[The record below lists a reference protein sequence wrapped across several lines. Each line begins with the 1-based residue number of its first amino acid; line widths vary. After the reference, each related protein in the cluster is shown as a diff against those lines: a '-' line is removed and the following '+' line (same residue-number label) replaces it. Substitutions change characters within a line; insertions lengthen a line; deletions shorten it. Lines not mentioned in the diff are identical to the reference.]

1 MEGIEEARMAPK
13 SWGGW
18 EYKVRWVGGACSW
31 EKGVEMVKGIVKGR
45 EVKAEM
51 ERARTRRRR
60 PDGFYEV
67 IMKSARLKRAS
78 GIGGGN
84 PAGPVS
90 ERDMGA
96 LWAAFVKYVEMDR
109 GDKGEIPVSNLGVM
123 TTEEG
128 RRSKVMWEVEDAQDM
143 FYGGQ
148 EKDPKEKGREGLSK
162 RVETE
167 RVNRRKGVQMTT
179 ADGCAE
185 QEVAD
190 GKRRNTGARTE
201 VL

>member
-1 MEGIEEARMAPK
+1 
-13 SWGGW
+13 
-18 EYKVRWVGGACSW
+18 
-31 EKGVEMVKGIVKGR
+31 
-45 EVKAEM
+45 
-51 ERARTRRRR
+51 
-60 PDGFYEV
+60 
-67 IMKSARLKRAS
+67 
-78 GIGGGN
+78 
-84 PAGPVS
+84 
-90 ERDMGA
+90 MGA

-167 RVNRRKGVQMTT
+167 RVNMT
-179 ADGCAE
+179 
-185 QEVAD
+185 V
-190 GKRRNTGARTE
+190 RS
-201 VL
+201 V